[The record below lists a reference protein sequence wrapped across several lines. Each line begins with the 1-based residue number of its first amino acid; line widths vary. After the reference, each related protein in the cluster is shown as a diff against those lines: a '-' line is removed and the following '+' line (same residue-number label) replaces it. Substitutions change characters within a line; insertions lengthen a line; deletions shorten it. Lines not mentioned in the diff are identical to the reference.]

1 MAAERTVMVSSIPA
15 DLTGDKIEI
24 HFGKKSTG
32 GGDIEKVDFQAKV
45 TFYSAEVA
53 ARVVNRSHRL
63 GKQSVPVKVES
74 LAGTKSTSLGAKNGN
89 RLTKKVFAS
98 VAALVTPAEVPDLAE
113 CPEEIMAALSAQ
125 TGVSWVREP
134 GGYRLQGIWGQVENA
149 RCLLQRRYCQDD
161 ETMDEAVESGQTCRN
176 NGVGEEDRASSRDAM
191 STEAK
196 VAWGEV
202 EQQNSMVVPNTK
214 RDHAV
219 GIWSEDPNSAA
230 TTKEKV
236 LPVDVTPEVDAEEAV
251 KVLTTATQK
260 STRANVVLE
269 DSLTSDESSED
280 GMGDKRGTCW
290 VSHPTAAKRESL
302 PDSSADAS
310 VAVIENK
317 ASAESASE
325 ITKTTRQPSVLT
337 AQDHQLN
344 RDDSSEESDDA
355 MRPVTKSS
363 AKHVTVDSD
372 IMAYIVHMHKDKLAA
387 IQDKFKVMI
396 KMDNSTDRIGIK
408 PNEQC
413 SRRDLEE
420 AYETFVSLYQEMF
433 KSLRPHRANLAEVH
447 IPIESIRFVLDMIKR
462 EHDKVFITLND
473 KEKIV
478 LFCGEDDMVRKARA
492 KFHEVLSIPDPA
504 HRRSRRPS
512 QTTDAFTAPANDA
525 TTNKG
530 DNNGP
535 QAYRAAVADSLGVG
549 FDTKNIGF
557 ERRNVSKW
565 EKIAQSH
572 SGFEADSTGSGDVP
586 EVTEGGTSNGGAR
599 PTGVRSKLSAQ
610 GNSPIDSI
618 QPITASA
625 SCSDLSADRV
635 KAGRSRGTADKE
647 GPPGEIKTCHMS
659 RGRLEFMT
667 RTGVKVFIYQ
677 GDITQEVTDV
687 IVSCNNESLDSARG
701 IARAISDAG
710 GPEIRRACV
719 DYIRRHGRLSA
730 GQSIWTPGGRLRCQ
744 HVVHTVSPQSSRD
757 QTDHQQLFSTFLD
770 LLNIAEFDL
779 KVNSIAIPAIGIAGF
794 PKAVCADVMF
804 RVISAFED
812 YQTPDSL
819 LKEIRLVN
827 IDAKT
832 TAAFVQVFSQHLADS
847 GVLTAL
853 VGQGAGSSSVSGA
866 GDKDA
871 NLYVFTG
878 GKGKEGRGG
887 KTGSATQRGA
897 HARSRDYGGSKPN
910 YVRVG
915 NVACN
920 FNTEEN
926 TQSHR
931 GHVRN
936 LAATATD
943 FSDDSSDEIEE
954 DEKCP
959 VCLGRVSDPRTL
971 ACRHTFCSSCIDMS
985 IKSKPECPVCKM
997 PLGNRRGNQPDGSMV
1012 HRVDQSVRL
1021 PGYERYGTIVIDYH
1035 IPGGTQGKEH
1045 PNPGQRFSGD
1055 MRTAYLPDS
1064 PEGREVLRLLRR
1076 AFDSRLVFT
1085 IGTSVTSGQPNT
1097 IVWNDIH
1104 HKTNI
1109 HGGPTNYGY
1118 PDPTY
1123 LQRVR
1128 VDLASKGI
1136 K

>member
-63 GKQSVPVKVES
+63 GKQSVPVKV
-74 LAGTKSTSLGAKNGN
+74 
-89 RLTKKVFAS
+89 FAS

-149 RCLLQRRYCQDD
+149 RIQGTWGQVENARWVQTTGHLGTGGERTVGTGYRAPGDGWKTHGGYRLQGTWGHVFDIKGECLLQRRYCQDD

-387 IQDKFKVMI
+387 IQDNFKVMI

-492 KFHEVLSIPDPA
+492 KFYEVLSIPDPA

-625 SCSDLSADRV
+625 SCSDLSADGV
-635 KAGRSRGTADKE
+635 KAGRSGGTADKE

-677 GDITQEVTDV
+677 GDITQEVADV
-687 IVSCNNESLDSARG
+687 IVSCNNESLDSAGG

-779 KVNSIAIPAIGIAGF
+779 KVNSIAIPAIGSGIAGF

-936 LAATATD
+936 LAATAAD

-959 VCLGRVSDPRTL
+959 VCLGRVGDPRTL

-997 PLGNRRGNQPDGSMV
+997 PLGNRRGNQPDGSMA

-1035 IPGGTQGKEH
+1035 IPGGTQGVH
-1045 PNPGQRFSGD
+1045 AHNIQLSG
-1055 MRTAYLPDS
+1055 
-1064 PEGREVLRLLRR
+1064 EFE
-1076 AFDSRLVFT
+1076 
-1085 IGTSVTSGQPNT
+1085 GTSVMSGQPNT

-1109 HGGPTNYGY
+1109 HGGPT
-1118 PDPTY
+1118 
-1123 LQRVR
+1123 
-1128 VDLASKGI
+1128 K
-1136 K
+1136 